1 MKPGVFDY
9 IRAGSVTEAVAALAA
24 YSGGARVLAGGQS
37 LVPMLNM
44 RLWQPEALV
53 DINDVDE
60 LDHIRVE
67 PNRVVIGALTRY
79 SALER
84 SPDIAERVPLVAE
97 MVRSIGDRQVRNR
110 GTAGGAL
117 GQADPTSEFILA
129 CLTLDATVVA
139 IGPTGT
145 RRVAVRD
152 LYLGSYVNA
161 LDPEELIVAVE
172 IPDQPAHHSFGEI
185 CRKHNDFAVVS
196 VAAAGTRA
204 NDGTWHD
211 LRIAVGGVAD
221 TALRLGAVEEQL
233 TGTAL
238 DDPRLDTATRQALD
252 LIDPPTDI
260 RATADYRRHLTPVQ
274 IRRVL
279 TRLRNGAGTA
289 ERHMQ

>member
-1 MKPGVFDY
+1 VKPAVFEYVRPETVAD
-9 IRAGSVTEAVAALAA
+9 AVGALAA

-44 RLWQPEALV
+44 RLWQPRALV

-60 LDHIRVE
+60 LDHLRVE
-67 PNRVVIGALTRY
+67 SDRVVVGALVRY
-79 SALER
+79 STLER
-84 SPDIAERVPLVAE
+84 SPEVAQRIPLVAE

-117 GQADPTSEFILA
+117 GQADPTGEFILA
-129 CLTLDATVVA
+129 CLTLDATVVT
-139 IGPTGT
+139 IGPGGA
-145 RRVAVRD
+145 RRVPLRE
-152 LYLGSYVNA
+152 LYVGSYVSA

-185 CRKHNDFAVVS
+185 CRRHNDFAVVS

-211 LRIAVGGVAD
+211 VRVAVGGVAD
-221 TALRLGAVEEQL
+221 TALRLDGVEEAL
-233 TGTAL
+233 TGTRL
-238 DDPRLDTATRQALD
+238 DDPLIDDASRRALD
-252 LIDPPTDI
+252 VIDPPTDI

-279 TRLRNGAGTA
+279 TRLRNGAATV
-289 ERHMQ
+289 ERQHQ